1 LARRSGGYP
10 LLQFF
15 TWATMGCFNPY
26 VAIILT
32 DRGLDNTRIGL
43 VLTLNAVVSIL
54 AQPAWGLVS
63 DKIRSIRKVFI
74 FCFAMASLLILLL
87 PWARSLNQLA
97 VLYPLILFF
106 LSPLAPLLDVW
117 TYQGVSDQPGSSYG
131 QLRLFGSL
139 GFAVFVIPL
148 GRLVSLWGLNV
159 TSYGFALLAV
169 VSVVISLDLAPA
181 RTGGQAVMRPR
192 LLPQLRLLLGQYRYV
207 SFLLVL
213 FLAFL
218 AIQPMFGFHARL
230 MIAVGGTQEQFV
242 WTMALAAL
250 SEIPVFLW
258 SKKLLARFRPVRLL
272 VVSLIVFIL
281 RLTAYALVREAWQ
294 VTAIG
299 LTHGVS
305 FALFLI
311 ALVHYIDELAPEGLK
326 SSALT
331 IASAVYVGLS
341 GMAGNALAGR
351 LMDRLQIQPVYGIGA
366 LVVLAALGLFL
377 LSLLPGLRKKRRQT
391 DN

>member
-1 LARRSGGYP
+1 MARRSGGYP

-63 DKIRSIRKVFI
+63 DKIRSVRKVFI
-74 FCFAMASLLILLL
+74 FCLAVAGLLILLL
-87 PWARSLNQLA
+87 PWARSLSQLV

-117 TYQGVSDQPGSSYG
+117 TYQGVSNHPHSSYG

-148 GRLVSLWGLNV
+148 GRLVSMWGLNV

-169 VSVVISLDLAPA
+169 VSMVISLDLAPVRA
-181 RTGGQAVMRPR
+181 NEQTVMRPR

-207 SFLLVL
+207 SFLVIL

-230 MIAVGGTQEQFV
+230 MLSVGGTQEQFV

-272 VVSLIVFIL
+272 VFSLFVFIL

-331 IASAVYVGLS
+331 IDSAGYVGLS
-341 GMAGNALAGR
+341 GMAGNALAVC
-351 LMDRLQIQPVYGIGA
+351 LMDRLEIQPVYGIGA
-366 LVVLAALGLFL
+366 LVVLAALALFL
-377 LSLLPGLRKKRRQT
+377 LSLLPGRQKKHRQA
-391 DN
+391 DP

>member
-1 LARRSGGYP
+1 
-10 LLQFF
+10 
-15 TWATMGCFNPY
+15 MGCFNPY